1 MSLSEDTV
9 DKKIIQSI
17 NEKIEENKQSNE
29 ISSILI
35 RWLEE
40 IDEGKKDINTNQ
52 VIDSLINKIKL

>member
-1 MSLSEDTV
+1 MKI

-40 IDEGKKDINTNQ
+40 IDEGKKNINTNQ